1 MKELKESSY
10 VLDKACIFEQLDD
23 VNEIISEIYM
33 SYPKINQKD
42 IELMEKIVRLTL
54 SGEIPDNV
62 INNVIEIAR
71 IGGGESKVLTMAQQ
85 VIKNE
90 FAMYRKKAKRE
101 GRKEGIKEGLK
112 EGLKEGEE
120 IGIIKSIKGMLYNN
134 VDDDIIISSTGISKK
149 ELQKIKEDI
158 K

>member
-42 IELMEKIVRLTL
+42 IELMEKRVRLTL

-71 IGGGESKVLTMAQQ
+71 IVGGESKVLTMAQQ
-85 VIKNE
+85 VIK
-90 FAMYRKKAKRE
+90 
-101 GRKEGIKEGLK
+101 
-112 EGLKEGEE
+112 EE